1 MVKVG
6 KYNYEKSTRPNKK
19 LMVVIEKDG
28 KKKTVHFG
36 NRTASAGSK
45 NNQHFKDK
53 TGIWKSLDHGDK
65 DRRKNFLTRSAG
77 IKNKSGG
84 LTKDDPFSANYHG
97 RRILW

>member
-6 KYNYEKSTRPNKK
+6 KYNYEKSTRPDKK
-19 LMVVIEKDG
+19 LMVVVEKDG

-36 NRTASAGSK
+36 ARK
-45 NNQHFKDK
+45 MEHFKDK
-53 TGIWKSLDHGDK
+53 TGIWRSKDHGDK

-77 IKNKSGG
+77 IKNKAGG
-84 LTKDDPFSANYHG
+84 LTKDDPFSPNYHA